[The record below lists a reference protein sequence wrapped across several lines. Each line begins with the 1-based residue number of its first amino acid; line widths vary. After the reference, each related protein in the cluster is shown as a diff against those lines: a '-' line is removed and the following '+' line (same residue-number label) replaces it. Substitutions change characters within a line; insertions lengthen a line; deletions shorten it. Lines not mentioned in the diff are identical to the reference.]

1 MNDVAPQAASK
12 GRLPR
17 NIDLGGETLML
28 HLMSGADETAVLA
41 FAKAA
46 PAHDLLFLARDITHP
61 KVVKAWVRDIE
72 AGTITTVL
80 AWRGGEIVGCAA
92 IFRDVLSWSGH
103 VAEIRVVLLDSLRG
117 KGLGRLLTEEAFAI
131 ALAQGAEKITARMTL
146 DQKGAIAV
154 FEGLGFT
161 LEAMLRDQVK
171 DRDGRKHDLL
181 ILSHDVARMSA
192 QHEAYGLGEAF

>member
-1 MNDVAPQAASK
+1 MNDAPK
-12 GRLPR
+12 IRLPR
-17 NIDLGGETLML
+17 ALDLDGVAVELRA
-28 HLMSGADETAVLA
+28 MSGADEAAVLA
-41 FAKAA
+41 FASAA

-80 AWRGGEIVGCAA
+80 AWRGGAIVGCAA
-92 IFRDVLSWSGH
+92 IIRDPLSWSGH
-103 VAEIRVVLLDSLRG
+103 VAEIRVVLLDGMRG
-117 KGLGRLLTEEAFAI
+117 KGLGRLLTEEAFAT
-131 ALAQGAEKITARMTL
+131 ALAHGAEKITARMTL

>member
-1 MNDVAPQAASK
+1 VNEAPHR
-12 GRLPR
+12 RLPR
-17 NIDLGGETLML
+17 SLDLDGEAIELRA
-28 HLMSGADETAVLA
+28 MSGADEAAVLA
-41 FAKAA
+41 FANAA

-61 KVVKAWVRDIE
+61 KVVKAWVREIE

-80 AWRGGEIVGCAA
+80 AWRGEAIVGCAA
-92 IFRDVLSWSGH
+92 IIRDPLSWSGH
-103 VAEIRVVLLDSLRG
+103 VAEIRVVLLDRLRG
-117 KGLGRLLTEEAFAI
+117 KGLGRLLIEEAFAT
-131 ALAQGAEKITARMTL
+131 ALGQGAEKITARMTL
-146 DQKGAIAV
+146 DQKGAIGV

-161 LEAMLRDQVK
+161 LEAMLRDQVQ

>member
-1 MNDVAPQAASK
+1 MNDAPHR
-12 GRLPR
+12 RLPR
-17 NIDLGGETLML
+17 SLDLDGEAIELRA
-28 HLMSGADETAVLA
+28 MSGADEAAVLA
-41 FAKAA
+41 FGNAA

-61 KVVKAWVRDIE
+61 KVVKAWVREIE

-80 AWRGGEIVGCAA
+80 AWRGEAIVGCAA
-92 IFRDVLSWSGH
+92 IIRDPLSWSGH
-103 VAEIRVVLLDSLRG
+103 VAEIRVVLLDGMRG
-117 KGLGRLLTEEAFAI
+117 KGLGRLLTEEAFAT

-192 QHEAYGLGEAF
+192 QHEAYGVGEAF

>member
-1 MNDVAPQAASK
+1 MNDAPHR
-12 GRLPR
+12 RLPR
-17 NIDLGGETLML
+17 SLDLDGEAIDLRA
-28 HLMSGADETAVLA
+28 MSGADEAAVLA
-41 FAKAA
+41 FGNAA

-61 KVVKAWVRDIE
+61 KVVKAWVREIE
-72 AGTITTVL
+72 AGTIATVL
-80 AWRGGEIVGCAA
+80 AWRGEAIVGCAA
-92 IFRDVLSWSGH
+92 IIRDPLSWSGH

-117 KGLGRLLTEEAFAI
+117 KGLGRLLTEEAFAT

-192 QHEAYGLGEAF
+192 QHEAYGVGEAF

>member
-1 MNDVAPQAASK
+1 MNDIAK
-12 GRLPR
+12 RRLPR
-17 NIDLGGETLML
+17 PLDLDGEAIELRSMT
-28 HLMSGADETAVLA
+28 GADEAAVLA
-41 FAKAA
+41 FAKTA

-72 AGTITTVL
+72 AGSISTVL
-80 AWRGGEIVGCAA
+80 AWRGDTIVGCAA
-92 IFRDVLSWSGH
+92 IIRDPLSWSGH
-103 VAEIRVVLLDSLRG
+103 VAEIRVVLLDSMRG
-117 KGLGRLLTEEAFAI
+117 KGLGRLLTEEAFAT

-171 DRDGRKHDLL
+171 GRDGRKHDVL

-192 QHEAYGLGEAF
+192 QHEAYGLGENF

>member
-1 MNDVAPQAASK
+1 VNDAPHR
-12 GRLPR
+12 RLPR
-17 NIDLGGETLML
+17 SLDLAGEAVELRA
-28 HLMSGADETAVLA
+28 MSGADEAAVLA
-41 FAKAA
+41 FASAA

-61 KVVKAWVRDIE
+61 KVVKAWVREIE
-72 AGTITTVL
+72 AGTIITML
-80 AWRGGEIVGCAA
+80 AWRGEAIVGCAA
-92 IFRDVLSWSGH
+92 IIRDPLSWSGH
-103 VAEIRVVLLDSLRG
+103 VAEIRVVLLDSMRG
-117 KGLGRLLTEEAFAI
+117 KGLGRLLTEEAFAT
-131 ALAQGAEKITARMTL
+131 ALGQGAEKITARMTL

-192 QHEAYGLGEAF
+192 QHEAYGLGDAF

>member
-1 MNDVAPQAASK
+1 MNDAPHH
-12 GRLPR
+12 RLPR
-17 NIDLGGETLML
+17 ALDLDGEAIELRT
-28 HLMSGADETAVLA
+28 MSGADEAAVLA
-41 FAKAA
+41 FGNAA

-61 KVVKAWVRDIE
+61 KVVKAWVREIE

-80 AWRGGEIVGCAA
+80 AWGGEAIVGCAA
-92 IFRDVLSWSGH
+92 IIRDPLSWSGH
-103 VAEIRVVLLDSLRG
+103 VAEIRVVLLDSMRG
-117 KGLGRLLTEEAFAI
+117 KGLGRLLTEEAFAT
-131 ALAQGAEKITARMTL
+131 ALGQGAEKITARMTL

>member
-1 MNDVAPQAASK
+1 MNDALHH
-12 GRLPR
+12 RLPR
-17 NIDLGGETLML
+17 ALDLDGEAIELRT
-28 HLMSGADETAVLA
+28 MSDADEAAVLA
-41 FAKAA
+41 FGNAA

-61 KVVKAWVRDIE
+61 KVVKAWVREIE

-80 AWRGGEIVGCAA
+80 AWRGAAIVGCAA
-92 IFRDVLSWSGH
+92 IIRDPLSWSGH
-103 VAEIRVVLLDSLRG
+103 VAEIRVVLLDSMRG
-117 KGLGRLLTEEAFAI
+117 KGLGRLLTEEAFAT
-131 ALAQGAEKITARMTL
+131 ALGQGAEKITARMTL

>member
-1 MNDVAPQAASK
+1 MNDTGK
-12 GRLPR
+12 RRLPR
-17 NIDLGGETLML
+17 IVEIDGEPIELRM
-28 HLMSGADETAVLA
+28 MAGPDEAAVLA

-72 AGTITTVL
+72 AGTISTIL
-80 AWRGGEIVGCAA
+80 AWRGGAIVGCAA
-92 IFRDVLSWSGH
+92 IIRDVLSWSGH
-103 VAEIRVVLLDSLRG
+103 VAEIRVVVLDRMRG
-117 KGLGRLLTEEAFAI
+117 KGLGRVLTEEAFAT
-131 ALAQGAEKITARMTL
+131 ALGQGAEKITARMTL

-171 DRDGRKHDLL
+171 DPDGRKHDLL

>member
-1 MNDVAPQAASK
+1 VNDAPHR
-12 GRLPR
+12 RLPR
-17 NIDLGGETLML
+17 SLDLDGEAIDLRA
-28 HLMSGADETAVLA
+28 MSGADEAAVLA
-41 FAKAA
+41 FGNAA

-61 KVVKAWVRDIE
+61 KVVKAWVREIE
-72 AGTITTVL
+72 AGTIATVL
-80 AWRGGEIVGCAA
+80 AWRGEAIVGCAA
-92 IFRDVLSWSGH
+92 IIRDPLSWSGH
-103 VAEIRVVLLDSLRG
+103 VAEIRVVLLDSMRG
-117 KGLGRLLTEEAFAI
+117 KGLGRMLTEEAFAT
-131 ALAQGAEKITARMTL
+131 ALGQGAEKITARMTL

-192 QHEAYGLGEAF
+192 QHEAYGVGEAF

>member
-1 MNDVAPQAASK
+1 VNNIAKA
-12 GRLPR
+12 RLPR
-17 NIDLGGETLML
+17 ALELDGERIELRSMT
-28 HLMSGADETAVLA
+28 GADEEAVLA
-41 FAKAA
+41 FASAA

-72 AGTITTVL
+72 GGTITTVL
-80 AWRGGEIVGCAA
+80 AWRGAEIVGCAA
-92 IFRDVLSWSGH
+92 IIRDPLSWSGH
-103 VAEIRVVLLDSLRG
+103 VAEIRVVLLDSMRG
-117 KGLGRLLTEEAFAI
+117 KGLGRLLTEEAFAT
-131 ALAQGAEKITARMTL
+131 ALGQGAEKITARMTL

>member
-1 MNDVAPQAASK
+1 MNDVPHR
-12 GRLPR
+12 RLPR
-17 NIDLGGETLML
+17 SLDLDGEAIELRA
-28 HLMSGADETAVLA
+28 MSGADEAAVLA
-41 FAKAA
+41 FANAA

-61 KVVKAWVRDIE
+61 KVVKAWVREIE

-80 AWRGGEIVGCAA
+80 AWRGEAIVGCAA
-92 IFRDVLSWSGH
+92 ILRDPLSWSGH
-103 VAEIRVVLLDSLRG
+103 VAEIRVVLLDGMRG
-117 KGLGRLLTEEAFAI
+117 KGLGRLLTEEAFAS
-131 ALAQGAEKITARMTL
+131 ALGQGAEKITARMTL

>member
-1 MNDVAPQAASK
+1 VNNAPHR
-12 GRLPR
+12 RLPR
-17 NIDLGGETLML
+17 SLDLDGEAIELRA
-28 HLMSGADETAVLA
+28 MSGADEAAVLA
-41 FAKAA
+41 FANAA

-61 KVVKAWVRDIE
+61 KVVKAWVREIE
-72 AGTITTVL
+72 AGTITTLL
-80 AWRGGEIVGCAA
+80 AWRGEAIVGCAA
-92 IFRDVLSWSGH
+92 IIRDLLSWSGH
-103 VAEIRVVLLDSLRG
+103 VAEIRVILLDSMRG
-117 KGLGRLLTEEAFAI
+117 RGLGRLLTEEAFAT